1 MTDKLESRSDKCSFI
16 GYPKEIKGYYFY
28 LADEQKMFV
37 SLKTVFLEKNFLGEG
52 TNASKVELDE
62 IR

>member
-1 MTDKLESRSDKCSFI
+1 MDQLGPRADKCYFI

-37 SLKTVFLEKNFLGEG
+37 SLKAIILKKKFLGEG
-52 TNASKVELDE
+52 IVASKVELE
-62 IR
+62 KI